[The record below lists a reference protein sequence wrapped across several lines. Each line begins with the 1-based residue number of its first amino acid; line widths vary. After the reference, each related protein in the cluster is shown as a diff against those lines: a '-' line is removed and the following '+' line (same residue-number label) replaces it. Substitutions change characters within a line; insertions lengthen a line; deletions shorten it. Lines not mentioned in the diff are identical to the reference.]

1 MPDTKVLVEDDRT
14 GMHPVTLERAVLD
27 HLRYSCSKTE
37 ESATLLDVYEALSHT
52 VRDRLVNRWI
62 QTQHRYTRE
71 DRKRVYYLSAE
82 FLLGRQ
88 LHKNL
93 AYLGIVDIARSLLA
107 TRGISLDDVLEQ
119 EPDPGLGNGGL
130 GRLAACFLDSMAT
143 LEIAGYGY
151 GIRYEFGIFRQG
163 MRDGWQ
169 IEQADA
175 WLRYG
180 CPWEMP
186 RHEYTIEVKFYGRV
200 EHGRDRSGS
209 ERVRWADAQTVLGVP
224 FDVPVAGYGTDTVN
238 TLRLWSAR
246 ASREFNLQVF
256 NDGDYRHAVEEKALS
271 ESISKVLY
279 PKDDS
284 LEGKE
289 LRLKQQYFFV
299 ACSVADIMRRHRRTH
314 PDFSSFGDKCAV
326 QLNDTH
332 PSIAVVEIMRV
343 LMDEEDMSWDAAW
356 EQTHKA
362 VAFTNHTL
370 LAEALETWPVEMFG
384 RLLPR
389 HLEIIYEINH
399 RFLRQVHIHAP
410 GDEDLKRR
418 VSLIGESGEQ
428 HLRMAHIAVVGAHA
442 VNGVAALHSE
452 LLREQLMP
460 DFARMYPGRFQNKT
474 NGVTPRRWLL
484 LCNPGLA
491 GAITERIG
499 DRWITD
505 LDELSKLR
513 TYVDDKELHNDLRG
527 IKRANKYRL
536 AGIVK
541 RLCGFEPDCDSLFDV
556 HVKRIHEYKRQL
568 LNIMHVVALY
578 RALRDDPDLDIVPR
592 TFLFG
597 GKAAPGYATAKL
609 HIKLIGDVAA
619 IINDDPKVRDRLRV
633 GFIPNYCVS
642 LAERIIPA
650 ADISE
655 QISMAGKEASGTG
668 NMKFAMNGAL
678 TLGTLDGANVEI
690 REQVGEDNFFLFGLT
705 AAQVRERKAAGY
717 RPGEFIEA
725 SPRLRQAIE
734 LIRSGFFS
742 PDDPGRFAPVVDD
755 LWNRDP
761 YLVCADFDSYCEAQ
775 ERASRHYR
783 DPAAWARSVV
793 HNLSG
798 VGMFSSD
805 RTIREY
811 ATEIWGLG

>member
-1 MPDTKVLVEDDRT
+1 MPDKKVVVEDGRT

-27 HLRYSCSKTE
+27 HLRYTCTKAQE
-37 ESATLLDVYEALSHT
+37 DATLLDVYEALAHT

-62 QTQHRYTRE
+62 ETRRRYVAS
-71 DRKRVYYLSAE
+71 DVKRVYYLSAE

-93 AYLGIVDIARSLLA
+93 AYLGIVDTARTLLA
-107 TRGISLDDVLEQ
+107 ERGISLDDVLEQ

-143 LEIAGYGY
+143 LDIAGYGY
-151 GIRYEFGIFRQG
+151 GIRYEFGIFRQE

-169 IEQADA
+169 VEQADA
-175 WLRYG
+175 WLRHG
-180 CPWEMP
+180 CPWELP
-186 RHEYTIEVKFYGRV
+186 RHEFTVPVKFYGRV
-200 EHGRDRSGS
+200 EHGWDRDGN
-209 ERVRWADAQTVLGVP
+209 ERIRWADAQTVLGVP
-224 FDVPVAGYGTDTVN
+224 YDIPIAGYGTETVN

-246 ASREFNLQVF
+246 ASRDFNLAVF

-284 LEGKE
+284 PEGRE

-299 ACSVADIMRRHRRTH
+299 ACSVADIIRRYKKNH
-314 PDFSSFGDKCAV
+314 DDLSGFGDKCAL

-332 PSIAVVEIMRV
+332 PAITVVELMRV
-343 LMDEEDMSWDAAW
+343 LMDEEELSWEQAW
-356 EQTHKA
+356 EITRKA
-362 VAFTNHTL
+362 VAYTNHTL
-370 LAEALETWPVEMFG
+370 LAEALETWPVSMFE

-389 HLEIIYEINH
+389 HLEIIYEMNH
-399 RFLRQVHIHAP
+399 RFLREVHIHAP
-410 GDEDLKRR
+410 GDDELKRR
-418 VSLIGESGEQ
+418 MSLVGESGAK
-428 HLRMAHIAVVGAHA
+428 HLRMAHIAVVGSHA
-442 VNGVAALHSE
+442 VNGVAALHSQLVKDQ
-452 LLREQLMP
+452 LLP
-460 DFARMYPGRFQNKT
+460 DFARMYGDRFQNKT
-474 NGVTPRRWLL
+474 NGVTPRRWLW
-484 LCNPGLA
+484 LCNPGLS

-499 DRWITD
+499 DGWVSN
-505 LDELSKLR
+505 LDELGKLR
-513 TYVDDKELHNDLRG
+513 AYVDDAAFHDDLRG
-527 IKRANKYRL
+527 IKKANKYRL

-541 RLCGFEPDCDSLFDV
+541 RLCGFAPDCDSLFDV
-556 HVKRIHEYKRQL
+556 HVKRIHAYKRQL
-568 LNIMHVVALY
+568 LNILHVVALY
-578 RALRDDPDLDIVPR
+578 RALREDPTLDVVPR

-597 GKAAPGYATAKL
+597 GKAAPGYVKAKL

-678 TLGTLDGANVEI
+678 TLGTLDGANIEI
-690 REQVGEDNFFLFGLT
+690 RDQVGEDHFFLFGKT
-705 AAQVRERKAAGY
+705 AKEVRETIDAGY
-717 RPGEFIEA
+717 SSRQYIE
-725 SPRLRQAIE
+725 SSERLRGAID
-734 LIRSGFFS
+734 LIASGFFC
-742 PDDPGRFAPVVDD
+742 PDEPDRFAPVVDD
-755 LWNRDP
+755 LWNADT
-761 YLVCADFDSYCEAQ
+761 YLVCADFDSYCDAQ
-775 ERASRHYR
+775 ERAAQHYR
-783 DPAAWARSVV
+783 DPTAWTRSVV
-793 HNLSG
+793 HNLAG

-805 RTIREY
+805 RTIRQY
-811 ATEIWGLG
+811 AREIWGLG